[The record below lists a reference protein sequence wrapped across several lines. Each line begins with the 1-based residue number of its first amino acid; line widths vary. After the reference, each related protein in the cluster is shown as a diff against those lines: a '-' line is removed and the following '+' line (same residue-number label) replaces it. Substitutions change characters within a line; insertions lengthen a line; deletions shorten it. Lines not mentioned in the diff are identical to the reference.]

1 MRRLIGII
9 FVVVIFQSSFLSAD
23 PLDGSDYQ
31 SESVATSNIVSAG
44 MINPAGL
51 AFFSSIGVRY
61 SHSSTDSSYKGDDV
75 LMINS
80 RRGFFGIEWLNH
92 SSGEFRRKYTVAMGD
107 RLAPNFYIGLSYNW
121 FNGNALYKK
130 KTTWKIGLLYHPRP
144 FIALGL
150 TADRLNEPIFQS
162 VRQKRLY
169 RPGIAVRPFGKKYS
183 FSSDARWIEGE
194 SPSELNGNFR
204 AAIGPFNKLG
214 FTVDYASEGLWR
226 FGFTY
231 DLEQTKVGS
240 QGRYDRGRDFA
251 GGSYFI
257 ELGALSYSSAPRS
270 AGTGVIS
277 FRGDIVEEPAGKKL
291 FGPSQRSF
299 FNVISALRKGANDPS
314 IKNLFIRLDNARF
327 NFASAQEIR
336 TAIKEYRKNGKNVTV
351 FFDNGGNLSYY
362 IGSAADE
369 IYMSPSGYLELK
381 GISATA
387 TFYAGAMEK
396 LGVKAQVIRTGPHK
410 TFADAY
416 TESGLTDA
424 AREQL
429 DWLLDDLYD
438 QFVKDISSGR
448 KIVIGKVKEY
458 IDNGPYTAKEAY
470 AKGLIDGLI
479 YYDDLFD
486 NGDPKY
492 TKTIDLYKHY
502 SKDLINTR
510 WSEPKKI
517 ALVYADGS
525 IRSGKSGRGL
535 LGGKSV
541 GSTTLVRALKKV
553 RNDKDIKAVV
563 LRVNSPGGGLF
574 ASDEIYRQIALLK
587 GRKPLIVSMAG
598 VAASG
603 GYYISMAGD
612 DIIASPGT
620 ITGSI
625 GVVAGKP
632 DLSGFYEKIGVN
644 KETIKRGK
652 HADLRSFNRPA
663 TDEELSRAEGQIQ
676 QYYEDFVSK
685 VSTWRNLD
693 YDSVN
698 AIAGGRVWTGRQA
711 LKRGLIDSFGGI
723 WEAVELA
730 RQKAGIDPEDKLI
743 IEPYPKYGYYL
754 FGSPLTIALEG
765 GLAELFDFGEIPRFS
780 LKLPYDLNIE

>member
-1 MRRLIGII
+1 MGRFVGII
-9 FVVVIFQSSFLSAD
+9 IVFVIFQSIILSAD
-23 PLDGSDYQ
+23 PLDGLDYQ

-61 SHSSTDSSYKGDDV
+61 SHSFTDSSYKGDDA

-92 SSGEFRRKYTVAMGD
+92 SSGKFRRKYTIAMGD
-107 RLAPNFYIGLSYNW
+107 RLAPNFYIGLSYDR
-121 FNGNALYKK
+121 FNGNTLYNKK
-130 KTTWKIGLLYHPRP
+130 NSWKIGLLYHARP
-144 FIALGL
+144 SIALGL
-150 TADRLNEPIFQS
+150 TVDRLNEPRFQLD
-162 VRQKRLY
+162 RQERLY

-194 SPSELNGNFR
+194 SLSKLNSNFR
-204 AAIGPFNKLG
+204 AAIGPFKKLS
-214 FTVDYASEGLWR
+214 FSIDYATEGLWR
-226 FGFTY
+226 LGFTY
-231 DLEQTKVGS
+231 DLEQTKIGT
-240 QGRYDRGRDFA
+240 QGRYDRGREFA

-257 ELGALSYSSAPRS
+257 ELGASNYGSAPRS

-291 FGPSQRSF
+291 FGHSQRSF

-314 IKNLFIRLDNARF
+314 IKALFIRLDNARL

-336 TAIKEYRKNGKNVTV
+336 SAIMEYRKNGKNVTL

-410 TFADAY
+410 TYADAY
-416 TESGLTDA
+416 TECGLTDA

-429 DWLLDDLYD
+429 EWLLDDLYD

-448 KIVIGKVKEY
+448 KIVIGKVKEF

-470 AKGLIDGLI
+470 AKGLIDGLM

-486 NGDPKY
+486 NDDPKY
-492 TKTIDLYKHY
+492 IKTIDLYKHY

-510 WSEPKKI
+510 WSEPKNI
-517 ALVYADGS
+517 ALVYADGG

-541 GSTTLVRALKKV
+541 GSSTLARALKKV
-553 RNDKDIKAVV
+553 RNDRNIKAVV

-574 ASDEIYRQIALLK
+574 ASDEIYRQIELLK

-612 DIIASPGT
+612 DIIALPGT

-652 HADLRSFNRPA
+652 HADILSFNRPA
-663 TDEELSRAEGQIQ
+663 TNEELSKTQLQIE
-676 QYYEDFVSK
+676 QYYDDFVSK
-685 VSTWRNLD
+685 VSAWRNLE

-711 LKRGLIDSFGGI
+711 LKRGLIDSYGGI

-754 FGSPLTIALEG
+754 FGSPLTTALG
-765 GLAELFDFGEIPRFS
+765 SGFAELFDFGEISRFS
-780 LKLPYDLNIE
+780 LKLPYNLSIE